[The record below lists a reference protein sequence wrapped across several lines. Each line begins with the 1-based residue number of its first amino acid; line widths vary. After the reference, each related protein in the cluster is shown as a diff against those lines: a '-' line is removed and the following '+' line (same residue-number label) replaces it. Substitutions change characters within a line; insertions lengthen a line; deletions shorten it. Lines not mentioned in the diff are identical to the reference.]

1 METYGTPTPQYLKDI
16 MMMMISPNSNV
27 GRIQNIQFNNLPSYY
42 YLRYLECLQI
52 LNYNEAFASLH
63 QYFDYMVS
71 NNSKYFIILH

>member
-1 METYGTPTPQYLKDI
+1 

-52 LNYNEAFASLH
+52 SNYNEAFAFTSIFRL
-63 QYFDYMVS
+63 YGF
-71 NNSKYFIILH
+71 